1 MIQVLLLILKIIE
14 IVLASILGLVLFV
27 VLVVLFVPIRY
38 RARVIYNPERLE
50 VTGRVSFLFSLLR
63 VTVRYLEKLTYQGRL
78 FGFVF
83 LDSEKKK
90 EKKTKSKKKPKKK
103 KEQSKKEE
111 IEPQEEV
118 QLLEEEEQQKPV
130 EETLLEETQEPIEPL
145 VEEIEEP
152 TLEELLDQ
160 MEQEE
165 TQTPIKEKIGFFEKL
180 RLKIEQI
187 RDTIDT
193 VIGKIKKIW
202 HQKEEVQ
209 RILDKSETKRA
220 ISFAWEKIVKIL
232 RHILPRKL
240 KGYLIFGSGDPA
252 TTGKVLAVLSIV
264 YAKTGPLL
272 DITPNFA
279 EKQLECDLEI
289 EGKIQIIVLVVI
301 AVQIILNK
309 EIRQLMKD
317 MKNLKNVQ

>member
-1 MIQVLLLILKIIE
+1 MIQVLLLILKIIG

-38 RARVIYNPERLE
+38 RARIIYNPERLE

-63 VTVRYLEKLTYQGRL
+63 VTVRYLEKLTYQGRF

-90 EKKTKSKKKPKKK
+90 EKKTRPKKKPKKK
-103 KEQSKKEE
+103 KEQSKEEE
-111 IEPQEEV
+111 IEPQKETQ
-118 QLLEEEEQQKPV
+118 QLLEEKEQSESV
-130 EETLLEETQEPIEPL
+130 EPLVDEIKEPIEPL

-160 MEQEE
+160 MVEAEQETVSE
-165 TQTPIKEKIGFFEKL
+165 EKVGVFEKL
-180 RLKIEQI
+180 RLKIEKI
-187 RDTIDT
+187 RNTIDT
-193 VIGKIKKIW
+193 VIEKVKRIW
-202 HQKEEVQ
+202 HQKEEIQ
-209 RILDKSETKRA
+209 RILDKTETKRA
-220 ISFAWEKIVKIL
+220 ISFAWGKIIKIL

-264 YAKTGPLL
+264 YAKTGPLI
-272 DITPNFA
+272 DITPNFV

-301 AVQIILNK
+301 AVQVILNK
-309 EIRQLMKD
+309 EIRQLIKD
-317 MKNLKNVQ
+317 VKNLKNVQ